1 MDKYIGIDIG
11 GTKCAV
17 VAGDENGNVLDR
29 FAIPTGDCEE
39 TLAQLFDAVEKHQG
53 YKAIGVSCGGPLN
66 AVTGTILSPP
76 NLPGWDNVEITKR
89 LTERFKVPAFLRNDA
104 DACAV
109 AEWKYGAGR
118 GTRNMVFLTCGTGM
132 GAGLILDGKL
142 YSGTNGSAGE
152 VGHIRLTDAG
162 PVGYGKIGSFE
173 GYCSGGGI
181 AQLGETVA
189 RVYAQQGKPVSW
201 ADGTPVT
208 AKRLAEA
215 ANAGDKAALEVWKL
229 SGQMLGRGI
238 SLLIDLL
245 NPERIVIGSI
255 FQRSENLLRGEMEDV
270 IVRECLAQTAG
281 VCEIVPAQLGDS
293 IGDIAALSIAV
304 SGIKGEL

>member
-1 MDKYIGIDIG
+1 MNKYIGIDIG

-17 VAGDENGNVLDR
+17 VSGNEDGTVLDR
-29 FAIPTGDCEE
+29 FAIPTGSCET
-39 TLAQLFDAVEKHQG
+39 TLAQLFDVIESHSD

-66 AVTGTILSPP
+66 AQTGTILSPP
-76 NLPGWDNVEITKR
+76 NLPGWDRVCITEM
-89 LTERFKVPAFLRNDA
+89 LTSRFGVPAFLRNDA

-118 GTRNMVFLTCGTGM
+118 GTKNMIFLTCGTGM

-142 YSGTNGSAGE
+142 YSGTTGSAGE
-152 VGHIRLTDAG
+152 VGHMRLTDFG
-162 PVGYGKIGSFE
+162 PVGYGKVGSFE

-189 RVYAQQGKPVSW
+189 RMYAQVGCPLDW
-201 ADGTPVT
+201 AEGAIT
-208 AKRLAEA
+208 AKSLAHA
-215 ANAGDKAALEVWKL
+215 AHSGDVAAREVWRL
-229 SGQMLGRGI
+229 SGQMLGRGV
-238 SLLIDLL
+238 SVLIDLL

-255 FQRSENLLRGEMEDV
+255 FQRSEDLLRTEMEAV
-270 IVRECLAQTAG
+270 IMQECLPQTAQI
-281 VCEIVPAQLGDS
+281 CKIVPAELGDQ

-304 SGIKGEL
+304 GGMKGEI